1 MLPPPKKTQTP
12 LPSESRTYQD
22 LRKSLISKRS
32 ELRLTRLETW
42 AQPGIPDLLVC
53 DHHGRF
59 HFIELKVS
67 KGRKVN
73 LSPHQIAWLTNH
85 NHASAW
91 IIVRHRH
98 KGDERLSLYH
108 AKQAMSL
115 KERGLDTAA
124 RRYVENKKEWHTL
137 FDLIAPM

>member
-1 MLPPPKKTQTP
+1 
-12 LPSESRTYQD
+12 
-22 LRKSLISKRS
+22 LISKRS

-42 AQPGIPDLLVC
+42 AQPGVPDLLVC

-124 RRYVENKKEWHTL
+124 RRYVENKKDWHTL